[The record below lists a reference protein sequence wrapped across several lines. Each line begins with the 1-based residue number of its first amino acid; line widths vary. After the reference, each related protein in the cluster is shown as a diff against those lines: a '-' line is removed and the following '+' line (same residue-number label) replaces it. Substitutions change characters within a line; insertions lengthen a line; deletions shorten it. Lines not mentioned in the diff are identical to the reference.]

1 MRAHSLPLPYL
12 TVPSLSFLVH
22 VSPRAYLTLLRKAS
36 TAPTTSNALL
46 PSLDVP
52 FSSLRPFVGSHPR
65 PAGVTTANLYFSS
78 SHESHNS
85 NTNPPNEYTLVV
97 RPTFA
102 LVSTGD
108 RKEIYFPTV
117 NDILKKTHGYILD
130 FTDGGRHPGVI
141 MSQMRMH
148 EIQLV
153 LDPIEELETTVQVD
167 TPVVQVV
174 AHTWVDM
181 LVSGAR
187 MAVDGVS
194 SDAL

>member
-22 VSPRAYLTLLRKAS
+22 VSPRAYLTLLRNAS
-36 TAPTTSNALL
+36 TVPTTSNALL
-46 PSLDVP
+46 PTLDVL

-78 SHESHNS
+78 SHESRNS
-85 NTNPPNEYTLVV
+85 NTNPPNEYPLVV

-102 LVSTGD
+102 LVSSGD
-108 RKEIYFPTV
+108 QKEIQFPTV
-117 NDILKKTHGYILD
+117 NDISKKTHGYILD
-130 FTDGGRHPGVI
+130 FTDDGRYPGVI
-141 MSQMRMH
+141 MSQMRMQ

-153 LDPIEELETTVQVD
+153 LNPIVDFETTVQVD
-167 TPVVQVV
+167 APVVQVV

-187 MAVDGVS
+187 MTVDGIS
-194 SDAL
+194 SDVL